1 MFSTL
6 TSRLVFIA
14 AISLFIF
21 FSWNNEVLLAQ
32 CFIYHF
38 LSKKR
43 YITKAIM
50 YTFVILNSPVLRQHG
65 SDPIKQHLPFL
76 HSHS

>member
-21 FSWNNEVLLAQ
+21 FLGIMKLLAQ